1 MKKKLGIIF
10 LLGLAA
16 VGLFSGCESQ
26 ETKDRLAEVET
37 VLESR
42 DAAQI
47 YAICDDATKQSVS
60 QDVIAERISA
70 VYDALAVEEID
81 YSDFE
86 RNKEASTDGQ
96 TVYDA
101 TVALSGNGWS
111 VELPAQL
118 AFTGSDADMQ
128 LAWTPEV
135 VLTGL
140 TEDNTLNIEV
150 TQGRR
155 GTIYARDGE
164 VLAEDDEN
172 GTRVYPHADVAASCV
187 GYVRAATAAE
197 IEAGT
202 VGDVSI
208 GTEVGR
214 SGFEQAYQDRL
225 VATAGMTVSFS
236 DQPDK
241 VLIQTEPAD
250 GDDVTTTI
258 DLEAQTLAANTISGE
273 TAAAVLVEPSTGQV
287 LVMAEGYSY
296 DPTLWLDEAMSAED
310 YAAAVDGGY
319 APGNGLFA
327 QKNTPGST
335 QKLLTTLIGLNS
347 GTMTTETG
355 YEIYGE
361 DWAPPGGWGSYK
373 VHRVTAYNGWVDL
386 HTALVHSD
394 NIYFARCALDMGY
407 DTFNNGMKA
416 LGYGEEVPGAYQVD
430 TSQITSDGVIA
441 DGHETGLADSAY
453 GQYQV
458 MTTPLQQ
465 ALTYACLENGGKIM
479 KPCYLLD
486 EEPEVWIDTGTSQ
499 ENIDF
504 IKNALRDAVTV
515 VHPLADATDAGASVY
530 AKTGTAEIGVDGSTN
545 LGWICGGDLKDPHWT
560 ACIQVNFVENRG
572 GSDVNAGYLGQYV
585 SSLYSAKGGAYVPSG
600 METEE
605 NAEGAENA
613 ENAE

>member
-1 MKKKLGIIF
+1 MKKLGIT
-10 LLGLAA
+10 LLLCLAA
-16 VGLFSGCESQ
+16 VGLMSGCESQ
-26 ETKDRLAEVET
+26 EAKDRMAEVET

-47 YAICDDATKQSVS
+47 YAICDDATKQSVT
-60 QDVIAERISA
+60 QDTVAARMSA
-70 VYDALAVEEID
+70 VYDALAVTNVD
-81 YSDFE
+81 YSGFSK
-86 RNKEASTDGQ
+86 NKEASTDGK

-101 TVALSGNGWS
+101 DIVMTTSSGDI
-111 VELPAQL
+111 EYTAQL
-118 AFTGSDADMQ
+118 AFTGSDADMM
-128 LAWTPEV
+128 LAWTPEA

-140 TEDNTLNIEV
+140 SDDNTV
-150 TQGRR
+150 DVAVSQGKR

-164 VLAEDDEN
+164 VLAQDDEN
-172 GTRVYPHADVAASCV
+172 GVRTYPQAAIASSCV

-214 SGFEQAYQDRL
+214 SGFEKAYQDRL
-225 VATAGMTVSFS
+225 VATSGIKVTLSDEPDTVIFES
-236 DQPDK
+236 
-241 VLIQTEPAD
+241 EPQD
-250 GDDVTTTI
+250 GEDITTTI
-258 DLEAQTLAANTISGE
+258 DLEAQQLAADTISGE
-273 TAAAVLVEPSTGQV
+273 TAAAVVVEPSTGQI
-287 LVMAEGYSY
+287 LVMAEGSSY
-296 DPTLWLDEAMSAED
+296 DPTIWLDENMSAED
-310 YAAAVDGGY
+310 YAAAVSAGTT
-319 APGNGLFA
+319 PGNGLFA

-335 QKLLTTLIGLNS
+335 QKLLTTLIGLNA

-407 DTFNNGMKA
+407 DTFNNGMKS
-416 LGYGEEVPGAYQVD
+416 LGYGEKVPGAYEVE
-430 TSQITSDGVIA
+430 TSQITADGVIA

-605 NAEGAENA
+605 NTEGAENA